1 MPEKVATI
9 MDWKPTSWLGT
20 LDAGLVGEASSRAT
34 ERLRVNSLNTAD
46 EARRDLI
53 FVCAETGAIVA
64 MTYSAEDRPALLR
77 AAVFLSS
84 GEVLWV
90 DPQPGSPLLRSA
102 RFERREREVPGR
114 YDLRMSAQATWL
126 NTGDE
131 VVADEP
137 VEGRRLPVVLD
148 ATLEP
153 ASLEVPLGDQ
163 APQEA
168 RPARVVLVQGSGTLA
183 VGSVI
188 HRIRGL
194 GWSSLE
200 PADDA
205 GRRIGCRARAVF
217 QDGSALFAV
226 DRRGDAG
233 AGDVAAAI
241 VINTQINRVPVHQFA
256 IEGSGRGPAGKLQW
270 TGGGRSP
277 VDVTGEIRH
286 FEQYLT
292 VVRPTLDGS
301 GWLAQSCTPFVFVRS
316 GITGLGLVERESAVN
331 SAHAPRAVEDE
342 LPDPY

>member
-1 MPEKVATI
+1 
-9 MDWKPTSWLGT
+9 
-20 LDAGLVGEASSRAT
+20 
-34 ERLRVNSLNTAD
+34 VNSLNTAENNPAVR

-64 MTYSAEDRPALLR
+64 VTYSAAGRPELLT

-90 DPQPGSPLLRSA
+90 DPEPSSALLRSA
-102 RFERREREVPGR
+102 RFERHEREIPGR

-126 NTGDE
+126 NTADE

-153 ASLEVPLGDQ
+153 ASLEVRLGDQ
-163 APQEA
+163 AALQA
-168 RPARVVLVQGSGTLA
+168 RPAGVVLVQGSGTLA

-188 HRIRGL
+188 HRIRGF

-241 VINTQINRVPVHQFA
+241 VVNTQINRVPVHHFGV
-256 IEGSGRGPAGKLQW
+256 EGSGRGPAGKLQW

-286 FEQYLT
+286 SEQYLT
-292 VVRPTLDGS
+292 VVRPALDGS
-301 GWLAQSCTPFVFVRS
+301 GWQARSCAPFVFVRS
-316 GITGLGLVERESAVN
+316 GITGLGLVEREAAVN
-331 SAHAPRAVEDE
+331 SAHAPRAVKDE